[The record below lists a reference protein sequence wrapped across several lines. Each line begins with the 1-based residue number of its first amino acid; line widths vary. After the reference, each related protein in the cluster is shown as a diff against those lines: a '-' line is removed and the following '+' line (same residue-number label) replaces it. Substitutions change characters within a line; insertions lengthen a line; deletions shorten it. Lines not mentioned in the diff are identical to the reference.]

1 MSNNVVGFLN
11 KLDTLSEKKVKVHLP
26 SRNQTIETKVL
37 NIKQQKDLISSVLDG
52 VKGSIDFAR
61 TLNKIIIENTGDNN
75 LKMYDKI
82 PFIIAMRKATLGST
96 YTTGNTTIDLARII
110 NNIKTIPFNIADEKS
125 VTIDTLTINLH
136 VPTLAQENI
145 LLTRCEQEIDNLD
158 SENLKESVGLMYI
171 FEIVKHIKSVE
182 IEGSTLLFD
191 DIRISD
197 RIKVVEKMP
206 LSVYTE
212 VSSFIEDITKYQSDL
227 LTVDDFEI
235 SLDSTFFDSSD
246 R

>member
-11 KLDTLSEKKVKVHLP
+11 KLDTLSEKKVKVYLP
-26 SRNQTIETKVL
+26 SRDQTIETKIL
-37 NIKQQKDLISSVLDG
+37 NIRQQKDLISSVLDG
-52 VKGSIDFAR
+52 IKGSLDFAR

-96 YTTGNTTIDLARII
+96 LNTGNTTIDLARVI
-110 NNIKTIPFNIADEKS
+110 NNIKTIPFNIVDEKA
-125 VTIDTLTINLH
+125 VIIDTLTINLH

-182 IEGSTLLFD
+182 IDGSVLQFD

-206 LSVYTE
+206 LSVYAE